1 MQLQNRRCV
10 VTGAASGIGEAIALL
25 FAGEG
30 ARLILTDRDRNKLE
44 GVVQRCRL
52 IGAHCYGV
60 VADVGEV
67 DGATAGV
74 DACLGTM
81 KGLTCWSTM
90 QPCLPRLPAPIS
102 LWICGKP

>member
-44 GVVQRCRL
+44 GWYSVV
-52 IGAHCYGV
+52 G
-60 VADVGEV
+60 
-67 DGATAGV
+67 
-74 DACLGTM
+74 
-81 KGLTCWSTM
+81 
-90 QPCLPRLPAPIS
+90 
-102 LWICGKP
+102 